1 MKCKDC
7 EFEVNK
13 LNCEGICK
21 DCAHRKAQAK
31 YIGKPYVKIKD
42 LKGTKWYDTLVERR
56 RKKGIFLSKEVQEN
70 NVEHKNPVVG
80 IFNAANNKLGVKSE
94 KDSQIINSQVNAEK
108 IVDADIED
116 RIKKLNLHKDLIQFP
131 IDIMLQAFIK
141 IFDNS
146 IISEKT
152 LLKNEYEVFIID
164 RLHKLL
170 FTEDID
176 KITEIGLEQR
186 YIESRRCEL
195 KKELTLYAPFRE
207 LIDELV
213 NDEIFKTKF
222 GLAVEKYEK
231 IKNEYDNYKYMTN
244 TLSMQNLDFTI
255 PGKAEVLDR
264 KLAERHPIKKFNGS
278 VPCNNLYG
286 NKEKTLF
293 ETKTPI
299 LAENEEQARDILKN
313 MLKQFKGV
321 FYNEKD
327 IIIKEC

>member
-7 EFEVNK
+7 EFEFEK
-13 LNCEGICK
+13 LNNEGICK
-21 DCAHRKAQAK
+21 DCAHRIAQAK
-31 YIGKPYVKIKD
+31 YLKKPYVKIKD
-42 LKGTKWYDTLVERR
+42 LKGTSWYDTLIERR
-56 RKKGIFLSKEVQEN
+56 RKKGIFLSKTIETS
-70 NVEHKNPVVG
+70 
-80 IFNAANNKLGVKSE
+80 I
-94 KDSQIINSQVNAEK
+94 
-108 IVDADIED
+108 IVDKPKNIIGEKEDLKQLLKNKQLKAEEVVDKDIED
-116 RIKKLNLHKDLIQFP
+116 RIKKLNLHKDLIQTP
-131 IDIMLQAFIK
+131 LDIMLQAFIR

-146 IISEKT
+146 IVNEKT

-170 FTEDID
+170 FIEDVD
-176 KITEIGLEQR
+176 EVTQLGLEQR

-195 KKELTLYAPFRE
+195 KKELNLYAPFRE
-207 LIDELV
+207 LIDELA

-222 GLAVEKYEK
+222 NLAVEKYEK
-231 IKNEYDNYKYMTN
+231 TKSDYENYKYKTN
-244 TLSMQNLDFTI
+244 TLSMQNLDFTVPSKI
-255 PGKAEVLDR
+255 DVLDR
-264 KLAERHPIKKFNGS
+264 KLAERQPMKKFNCS

-299 LAENEEQARDILKN
+299 LAESEEQAKEILKN